1 MIDDKYDEN
10 EELEDNDD
18 FSEDDIDLD
27 DIDDNNEDSSKED
40 SSNEDSSNEDSS
52 KEDDFDF
59 KFLSQQNKHKLEGK
73 HSLERDVLF
82 TGKLEEKKD
91 EDFADTTNF
100 FYSEEV
106 SIETG
111 SQFEFESRN
120 HEDYISNLNLEKD
133 IYDLLTDET
142 DLDFNQNRRKP
153 KREDFN
159 AYYELLQKNLKHKY
173 TNCEIF
179 VALSYYFTDNIF
191 NMYKLLDRKH
201 AATIIVEL
209 KNKGYL
215 DNLGNIN
222 FV

>member
-1 MIDDKYDEN
+1 MVNDDKYDEN

-18 FSEDDIDLD
+18 FSEDDID
-27 DIDDNNEDSSKED
+27 DIDDNN
-40 SSNEDSSNEDSS
+40 NES
-52 KEDDFDF
+52 DDFDF
-59 KFLSQQNKHKLEGK
+59 KFISQQNKHKLDGK

-91 EDFADTTNF
+91 EEINDTTNF

-106 SIETG
+106 SVETG

-120 HEDYISNLNLEKD
+120 HEDYINNLNLEKD

-159 AYYELLQKNLKHKY
+159 DYYELLQKNLKHKY